1 MCIRDRPSPI
11 VAKSKPSGSNQT
23 ATIGLTPPPMH
34 GVGMT
39 PPPMK
44 TSGAVPPK
52 TGTSRT
58 TRNTGRQKN
67 TGISQVAVIGET
79 MVDAGEY
86 RTIQTTVIKYL
97 KDSDKGL
104 ALSLIHIL
112 HMHCLCVHQSLQT
125 KNWHLSKLLLA
136 VV

>member
-1 MCIRDRPSPI
+1 MEEYESVTIHEVPTNYKPSPI
-11 VAKSKPSGSNQT
+11 VAESKPSGSNQT

-44 TSGAVPPK
+44 NSGAVQPK

-58 TRNTGRQKN
+58 TRHTGRQKN

-79 MVDAGEY
+79 WWTLGNIEPF
-86 RTIQTTVIKYL
+86 R
-97 KDSDKGL
+97 
-104 ALSLIHIL
+104 
-112 HMHCLCVHQSLQT
+112 
-125 KNWHLSKLLLA
+125 LL
-136 VV
+136 